1 VPSGRRSA
9 AVPPV
14 SGKGQYC
21 TGIVAATP
29 RERLRVSP
37 RSAALS
43 VAIFGAT
50 LGLLAVLAAAQR
62 VIGWI
67 LVAGTLAG
75 LLHPLVSLIARKL
88 PRGLA
93 SVLVMLTLAGT
104 LGTVVYRLVDDIQR
118 ETRRLQEAGPER
130 AREIEESERFGEFA
144 RDIRLAERT
153 DRFLQELPE
162 RLRGGTTA
170 EALQA
175 AATRGVAFLA
185 TGVLTVFFL
194 QHGPR
199 LARSARDQFR
209 DQARRERLEALAVA
223 VYHRAFGYAGASLAM
238 SVAAGLA
245 AYLVA
250 RLAAVPGPAALGVWV
265 GLWDLVPL
273 AGALVGAL
281 PIVALAAASS
291 GERAVVVALAFVAYQ
306 IVENVLVQRNVER
319 STVRV
324 GPFVTLAAGLV
335 GLELSGV
342 AGALLAVLAA
352 TMAVTAMDELA
363 EPAPV
368 EDVELQ
374 EREDPAERS
383 AE

>member
-1 VPSGRRSA
+1 M
-9 AVPPV
+9 AVV
-14 SGKGQYC
+14 SGKGRYR
-21 TGIVAATP
+21 TEIVAATP

-37 RSAALS
+37 RSAVLS
-43 VAIFGAT
+43 VAIFGGT
-50 LGLLAVLAAAQR
+50 LGLLALIAASQR

-67 LVAGTLAG
+67 LVAATLAG
-75 LLHPLVSLIARKL
+75 LLHPLVSLVARKL

-93 SVLVMLTLAGT
+93 SVVVMLSLACS
-104 LGTVVYRLVDDIQR
+104 LGAVIYGLVDDIQD
-118 ETRRLQEAGPER
+118 ETRRLQEAGPAR
-130 AREIEESERFGEFA
+130 AREIEESERFGDFA
-144 RDIRLAERT
+144 QDIRLAERT

-185 TGVLTVFFL
+185 TGVLTIFFL
-194 QHGPR
+194 QHGPK
-199 LARSARDQFR
+199 LARAARNQFHDDTR
-209 DQARRERLEALAVA
+209 RARVERLAVA

-238 SVAAGLA
+238 SLAAGLA
-245 AYLVA
+245 AYLAA
-250 RLAAVPGPAALGVWV
+250 RLAEVPGPAALGVWV
-265 GLWDLVPL
+265 ALWDLVPL

-281 PIVALAAASS
+281 PIVILAAATSTD
-291 GERAVVVALAFVAYQ
+291 RAVAVALAFVAYQ
-306 IVENVLVQRNVER
+306 AMENLLVQRNVER

-352 TMAVTAMDELA
+352 TMAVTAVDEVA
-363 EPAPV
+363 ERTDA
-368 EDVELQ
+368 ERSEALQ
-374 EREDPAERS
+374 EQPGPAERS
-383 AE
+383 SG

>member
-1 VPSGRRSA
+1 M
-9 AVPPV
+9 
-14 SGKGQYC
+14 
-21 TGIVAATP
+21 
-29 RERLRVSP
+29 
-37 RSAALS
+37 S

-50 LGLLAVLAAAQR
+50 LGLLAVVAAAQR

-75 LLHPLVSLIARKL
+75 LLHPLVSLIARRL

-93 SVLVMLTLAGT
+93 SVLVMLLLAGT
-104 LGTVVYRLVDDIQR
+104 LGTVAYRLVDDIQR
-118 ETRRLQEAGPER
+118 ETRRLQEAGPAR
-130 AREIEESERFGEFA
+130 AREIEASPRFGDFA

-162 RLRGGTTA
+162 RLRGGTAA

-185 TGVLTVFFL
+185 TGVLTIFFL

-199 LARSARDQFR
+199 LARAARDQLR
-209 DQARRERLEALAVA
+209 DESRRARLQALAVA
-223 VYHRAFGYAGASLAM
+223 IYHRSFGYAGSALAM
-238 SVAAGLA
+238 SLAAGLA
-245 AYLVA
+245 AYLIA
-250 RLAAVPGPAALGVWV
+250 RQAEVPGPAALGVWV
-265 GLWDLVPL
+265 ALWDLVPL
-273 AGALVGAL
+273 AGAVVGAL
-281 PIVALAAASS
+281 PIVVLAAASS
-291 GERAVVVALAFVAYQ
+291 GERALVVALAFVAYQ

-342 AGALLAVLAA
+342 AGALLTVLVASMALTAV
-352 TMAVTAMDELA
+352 DELA
-363 EPAPV
+363 GPAPPKGDQITDSEV
-368 EDVELQ
+368 
-374 EREDPAERS
+374 RS
-383 AE
+383 AGRASG